1 MLDVFYKMSLKGSAR
16 KQASKIS
23 IRFTQAQKETMEFC
37 FNERESDKRK
47 RFTALKCQ
55 KLMQEKLCEELVL
68 TEKQIKSYWSA
79 YKRKRNIN
87 NIYSIA
93 KSVASTNTLSYY

>member
-1 MLDVFYKMSLKGSAR
+1 MILKGSAR

-23 IRFTQAQKETMEFC
+23 IRFTEAQKEIMEFC
-37 FNERESDKRK
+37 FNEGESDKRK

-55 KLMQEKLCEELVL
+55 KLMQKKLCEELVL
-68 TEKQIKSYWSA
+68 SEKQIKSYWSA
-79 YKRKRNIN
+79 YKRKKTN

-93 KSVASTNTLSYY
+93 KLVASTHTVLHH